1 MTAKDYSIHE
11 MKTHCRQKKIVEEIM
26 EEAKLSGLNSPGPY
40 RYVHWRRFYVL
51 VALFLQLQE

>member
-11 MKTHCRQKKIVEEIM
+11 VKTHCRQKKIVEEIM

-40 RYVHWRRFYVL
+40 RSAVCSM
-51 VALFLQLQE
+51 A